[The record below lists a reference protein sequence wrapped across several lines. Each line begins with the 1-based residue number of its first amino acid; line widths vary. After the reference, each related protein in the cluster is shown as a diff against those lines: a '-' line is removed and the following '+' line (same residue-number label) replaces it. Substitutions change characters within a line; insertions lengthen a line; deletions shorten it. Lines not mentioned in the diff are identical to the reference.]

1 MTVSLHD
8 GIGGLELA
16 LQSEANLVL
25 RSLRAAL
32 NALETADE
40 ELASEVVA
48 ADLAIDRA
56 SVDLHESIYRLL
68 ACQSPVAVDLR
79 LVLAMLHVN
88 LHLERAGD
96 ECVTIAK
103 LVRLT
108 AELPREPR
116 VLEGFEEMGTRAEEM
131 LGLAV
136 DCFLRRDSP
145 GCGALVD
152 LDDLIDS
159 SNRRVVGRVL
169 ESSAGKELG
178 EWAVRMVIVSRCLER
193 IGDHA
198 VEIGEQ
204 TARVAAR

>member
-1 MTVSLHD
+1 MRVSLHD

-68 ACQSPVAVDLR
+68 ACQSPLAVDLR

-108 AELPREPR
+108 AELPREP
-116 VLEGFEEMGTRAEEM
+116 GCSRASRRWAPARRRCS
-131 LGLAV
+131 GSRSTAFSAV
-136 DCFLRRDSP
+136 TP
-145 GCGALVD
+145 
-152 LDDLIDS
+152 
-159 SNRRVVGRVL
+159 
-169 ESSAGKELG
+169 
-178 EWAVRMVIVSRCLER
+178 
-193 IGDHA
+193 
-198 VEIGEQ
+198 
-204 TARVAAR
+204 RVAPHSSISTT